1 MDAKWIGI
9 GLAFGLVV
17 GIATENLG
25 LWLGVGIALGAAF
38 GAYQAKKKS
47 PPPSLKARDMTWVP
61 RLGPIRPRVGTDSA
75 PRTNHPPLE
84 RRHRHVIGIAA
95 HV

>member
-1 MDAKWIGI
+1 MIDDGAARCGVRFMDAKWIGI

-17 GIATENLG
+17 GIATGNLG

-47 PPPSLKARDMTWVP
+47 PPPKP
-61 RLGPIRPRVGTDSA
+61 
-75 PRTNHPPLE
+75 
-84 RRHRHVIGIAA
+84 
-95 HV
+95 